1 MTLHL
6 LPNLLHPEADP
17 SLNFVSG
24 IAPIVNSL
32 DGFFV
37 EDPKAARHYLSHFA
51 FDRLRD
57 KPMVKIG
64 DNFDLG
70 PLEGGESWGVITDA
84 GLPCIADPGAL
95 LVAQARKKN
104 ISIRAYPGPCSSILA
119 LMLSGIECQ
128 SFQFQGY
135 MPYTLDKTIRK
146 KGVVQ
151 VFIETPYKTQKTLET
166 LLTILEGEDLI
177 SLALDLTAPSEEVIT
192 QKASEWKRKLSSYHL
207 HKRPCIFILKTF

>member
-1 MTLHL
+1 MPGL
-6 LPNLLHPEADP
+6 A
-17 SLNFVSG
+17 
-24 IAPIVNSL
+24 AIVNSL

-37 EDPKAARHYLSHFA
+37 EDPKIARQFLSHFA

-57 KPMVKIG
+57 KPMVKI
-64 DNFDLG
+64 DEKPDLS
-70 PLEGGESWGVITDA
+70 PLERGESWGVITDC

-95 LVAQARKKN
+95 IVSEAKRKN
-104 ISIRAYPGPCSSILA
+104 IPVRAYPGPSSCILA

-135 MPYTLDKTIRK
+135 MPYTLDKNIRK

-166 LLTILEGEDLI
+166 LLTLLHGDDLLC
-177 SLALDLTAPSEEVIT
+177 LALDLTAPTEEVIT
-192 QKASEWKRKLSSYHL
+192 LKVSDWAKKLSSYQFQ
-207 HKRPCIFILKTF
+207 KRPCIFILKTF